1 LKIYDIAKNYFIRSS
16 SVNFHHS
23 TKFMRLA
30 ISIVLGILLLGGAYF
45 LSQKIADSK
54 ETPKGKVKKSSS
66 TVFVDFVKNTNSP
79 IYIETNGTI
88 RAQQRIEIF
97 SEVQGVLKSTKKPF
111 KPGTRYSKGELML
124 EMDSQEFYSSLV
136 SQRSVLYNNIVAIM
150 PDLKFDLPDSF
161 KQWQKYL
168 NEFDIQGTVKE
179 LPKPL
184 NDTEKYFINAK
195 QIVSTYYT
203 IKNLEERLQK
213 YKIYAPFSG
222 ILTEAVVDPG
232 TLVRTGQKLGGFIN
246 PAVFEL
252 EANVNAEYLENLR
265 VGKKVAVRNLKG
277 NNQWNGFVK
286 RINGLIDPTTQT
298 VQAFIQVSGRGLT
311 EGMFLEATI
320 MARTESNVVEINRS
334 LLSNDNKVF
343 VVQHD
348 SVLTARGVNVV
359 HFSDKKAMI
368 RGLADGES
376 LLSKPLPGAY
386 DGMIVKISN

>member
-1 LKIYDIAKNYFIRSS
+1 
-16 SVNFHHS
+16 
-23 TKFMRLA
+23 
-30 ISIVLGILLLGGAYF
+30 LLIPA
-45 LSQKIADSK
+45 
-54 ETPKGKVKKSSS
+54 
-66 TVFVDFVKNTNSP
+66 
-79 IYIETNGTI
+79 
-88 RAQQRIEIF
+88 
-97 SEVQGVLKSTKKPF
+97 
-111 KPGTRYSKGELML
+111 
-124 EMDSQEFYSSLV
+124 
-136 SQRSVLYNNIVAIM
+136 
-150 PDLKFDLPDSF
+150 
-161 KQWQKYL
+161 
-168 NEFDIQGTVKE
+168 
-179 LPKPL
+179 
-184 NDTEKYFINAK
+184 
-195 QIVSTYYT
+195 
-203 IKNLEERLQK
+203 
-213 YKIYAPFSG
+213 
-222 ILTEAVVDPG
+222 
-232 TLVRTGQKLGGFIN
+232 RTGQKLGGFIN

-343 VVQHD
+343 VVEND

>member
-1 LKIYDIAKNYFIRSS
+1 
-16 SVNFHHS
+16 
-23 TKFMRLA
+23 MRLA
-30 ISIVLGILLLGGAYF
+30 ISIVLGILLLGGAYL

-54 ETPKGKVKKSSS
+54 KAPKGKAQKSSS
-66 TVFVDFVKNTNSP
+66 TVFVDYVQNTNSP
-79 IYIETNGTI
+79 IFIETNGTI

-97 SEVQGVLKSTKKPF
+97 SEVQGVLKPTKKPF
-111 KPGTRYSKGELML
+111 KPGQRYNKGELLL

-136 SQRSVLYNNIVAIM
+136 SQRSVLYNSIVTIM
-150 PDLKFDLPDSF
+150 PDLKFDLPDSY

-168 NEFDIQGTVKE
+168 NEYDIQGMVKE

-195 QIVSTYYT
+195 QIVSTYYN

-232 TLVRTGQKLGGFIN
+232 TLVRTGQKLGGYIS

-252 EANVNAEYLENLR
+252 EANVNAEYLSSLQ
-265 VGKKVAVRNLKG
+265 VGKKVTVKDLKG
-277 NNQWNGFVK
+277 EKQYNGFVK
-286 RINGLIDPTTQT
+286 RINGIIDPTTQT
-298 VQAFIQVSGRGLT
+298 VQAFIQISGSGLT

-320 MARTESNVVEINRS
+320 MARNESNVVEIDRS
-334 LLSNDNKVF
+334 LLSNENQVF
-343 VVQHD
+343 VVEND
-348 SVLTARGVNVV
+348 SVLTARSVNVV

-368 RGLADGES
+368 RGLIDGER
-376 LLSKPLPGAY
+376 LMSKALPGAY

>member
-1 LKIYDIAKNYFIRSS
+1 MILREKNRRNSF
-16 SVNFHHS
+16 VNLHHL
-23 TKFMRLA
+23 TKSMRLA
-30 ISIVLGILLLGGAYF
+30 ISIVLGIVLLGGAYL

-54 ETPKGKVKKSSS
+54 KPPRGKVNKSNS
-66 TVFVDFVKNTNSP
+66 TVFVSPVKNTDSP

-88 RAQQRIEIF
+88 RAQERIEVF
-97 SEVQGVLKSTKKPF
+97 SEVQGVLKPTKKPF

-168 NEFDIQGTVKE
+168 DEFDIQGTVKE

-184 NDTEKYFINAK
+184 NDREKYFINAK
-195 QIVSTYYT
+195 QIVSTYYS
-203 IKNLEERLQK
+203 IKNLEERLLK
-213 YKIYAPFSG
+213 YKIFAPFSG
-222 ILTEAVVDPG
+222 ILTEALVDPG
-232 TLVRTGQKLGGFIN
+232 TLVRTGQKLGGLIN

-252 EANVNAEYLENLR
+252 EANVNAEYLDDLR
-265 VGKKVAVRNLKG
+265 IGKKVAVKSLQG

-298 VQAFIQVSGRGLT
+298 VQVFIQVSGRGLT

-320 MARTESNVVEINRS
+320 MAKTEGNVVEIDRS
-334 LLSNDNKVF
+334 LLSNENEVF
-343 VVQHD
+343 IVKND
-348 SVLTARGVNVV
+348 SVLTAQGVDVV
-359 HFSDKKAMI
+359 HFSDKKAMV
-368 RGLADGES
+368 RGLIDGEK

>member
-1 LKIYDIAKNYFIRSS
+1 
-16 SVNFHHS
+16 
-23 TKFMRLA
+23 MRLA
-30 ISIVLGILLLGGAYF
+30 ISIILGIVLLGGAYL
-45 LSQKIADSK
+45 LSQRIADSK
-54 ETPKGKVKKSSS
+54 KIPKGKTTKSTS
-66 TVFVDFVKNTNSP
+66 TVFTEYVKNTDSP

-88 RAQQRIEIF
+88 LAQQRIEVF
-97 SEVQGVLKSTKKPF
+97 SEVQGVLKLTKKPF

-168 NEFDIQGTVKE
+168 DEYDIQGKAKD
-179 LPKPL
+179 LPEPL
-184 NDTEKYFINAK
+184 NDREKYFVNAR

-203 IKNLEERLQK
+203 IKNLEERLLK

-222 ILTEAVVDPG
+222 ILTEALVDPG

-246 PAVFEL
+246 PAIFEL
-252 EANVNAEYLENLR
+252 EANINAEYLEYLQI
-265 VGKKVAVRNLKG
+265 GKKVSIKDLKG
-277 NNQWNGFVK
+277 KNEWNGFVK
-286 RINGLIDPTTQT
+286 RINGLINPTTQT
-298 VQAFIQVSGRGLT
+298 VQAFIQVSGKGLT
-311 EGMFLEATI
+311 EGMFLEATV
-320 MARTESNVVEINRS
+320 MSKTEPNVVEINRS
-334 LLSNDNKVF
+334 LLSNGNQVF
-343 VVQHD
+343 VVEND
-348 SVLTARGVNVV
+348 SVLTARNIDVV

-376 LLSKPLPGAY
+376 LLTKTLPGAY